1 MLVNR
6 IAGCALVLLL
16 WAVPAY
22 SQFVFSPISAYL
34 EPAGKAGFT
43 TFTAANRTDSAIAVR
58 VRMLT
63 REIAEDGTERNEPVG
78 KELFTVYP
86 GQLVLEPG
94 QERSVR
100 VSWKEPETVE
110 RELAFRVLAEQL
122 PVDFTGED
130 DSKTVNRAS
139 IDIRLKYLGT
149 VYVLPKNGKAQIQ
162 AGIVGRDGVQ
172 ADLVLENT
180 GTAHAILKNLRV
192 VVSAGTDQD
201 WAGYQL
207 GSKDLSALAGANML
221 AGGRRVAAIT
231 LPEGFPDGPARVEVY
246 YDYP

>member
-22 SQFVFSPISAYL
+22 SQFVFSPISADL

-63 REIAEDGTERNEPVG
+63 REIGEDGTERN
-78 KELFTVYP
+78 
-86 GQLVLEPG
+86 
-94 QERSVR
+94 
-100 VSWKEPETVE
+100 EPETVE

-130 DSKTVNRAS
+130 DSETGNRAS

-149 VYVLPKNGKAQIQ
+149 VYILPKNGKAQIQ

-192 VVSAGTDQD
+192 VVSAGTDQE

-207 GSKDLSALAGANML
+207 GSKDLSALAGSNML

>member
-1 MLVNR
+1 MNR

-22 SQFVFSPISAYL
+22 SQFVFSPISADL

-63 REIAEDGTERNEPVG
+63 REIGEDGTERN
-78 KELFTVYP
+78 
-86 GQLVLEPG
+86 
-94 QERSVR
+94 
-100 VSWKEPETVE
+100 EPETVE

-130 DSKTVNRAS
+130 DSETGNRAS

-149 VYVLPKNGKAQIQ
+149 VYILPKNGKAQIQ

-192 VVSAGTDQD
+192 VVSAGTDQE

-207 GSKDLSALAGANML
+207 GSKDLSALAGSNML

>member
-1 MLVNR
+1 MNR

-22 SQFVFSPISAYL
+22 SQFVFSPISADL

-63 REIAEDGTERNEPVG
+63 REIGEDGTERN
-78 KELFTVYP
+78 
-86 GQLVLEPG
+86 
-94 QERSVR
+94 
-100 VSWKEPETVE
+100 EPETVE

-130 DSKTVNRAS
+130 DSKTGNRAS

-149 VYVLPKNGKAQIQ
+149 VYILPKNGKAQIQ

-192 VVSAGTDQD
+192 VVSAGTDQE

-207 GSKDLSALAGANML
+207 GSKDLSALAGSNML

>member
-1 MLVNR
+1 VNR

-22 SQFVFSPISAYL
+22 SQFVFSPISADL
-34 EPAGKAGFT
+34 EPAGKADFT

-63 REIAEDGTERNEPVG
+63 REIGEDGTERN
-78 KELFTVYP
+78 
-86 GQLVLEPG
+86 
-94 QERSVR
+94 
-100 VSWKEPETVE
+100 EPETVE

-130 DSKTVNRAS
+130 DSKTGNRAS

-162 AGIVGRDGVQ
+162 AGFVGRDGVQ
-172 ADLVLENT
+172 ADLVLENI

-231 LPEGFPDGPARVEVY
+231 LPEGFPDGSARVEVY